1 MNKLLRKYRFLQI
14 VLPVLFV
21 VFVVGVLLFYFTH
34 ASSNELILKP
44 EQKTAV
50 RQGISEVGL
59 GSSLNDDPSLAVAE
73 AVAQAKSRLGNNT
86 PTYAYVAFGTGY
98 SDKQVQAALD
108 KELPKGVKVHGMTSS
123 LGVMTN
129 DGFLKGKVGELAL
142 LLVGSPAITF
152 GVSGTDLAKYK
163 TPQETGK
170 AAILAAIA
178 DAGKTSSDK
187 PNVIIINGTPRRD
200 DDMEILDGIASVVGK
215 DIPVIGGTAGNETN
229 DPTWREITRED
240 VFTNGLLLTVVYT
253 TKKLGWAFE
262 SGFKLTDK
270 GGIAT
275 KTKGRVVYEI
285 DGKPALD
292 VYSGWLGPEFME
304 KLKTLPFIEL
314 AKYTAQH
321 PMGRVIRGENGLM
334 GYYTLHPVPTV
345 DNIKDKSLALGGPVP
360 QGSELKLFSLSWQT
374 ILSRAESV
382 PQQAL
387 IRGNMSPQ
395 DALFGLLVI
404 CRGAYY
410 AVPESEQPKIPLL
423 TNNIVEGMPFIG
435 IISRGEQGPLEG
447 IRNTNA
453 NLVESM
459 TVFGK

>member
-1 MNKLLRKYRFLQI
+1 MDKVLKKYSFLKI
-14 VLPVLFV
+14 VLPILFV
-21 VFVVGVLLFYFTH
+21 AVIVVGVLFYLTHTGTSEFTL
-34 ASSNELILKP
+34 NP
-44 EQKTAV
+44 QQKSAV
-50 RQGISEVGL
+50 RSGVSEVGL
-59 GSSLNDDPSLAVAE
+59 GSSVNDDPTLAVAE
-73 AVAQAKSRLGNNT
+73 AVAKAKAKLGTNK
-86 PTYAYVAFGTGY
+86 PTFAYVAFGTGY
-98 SDKQVQAALD
+98 NDKQVQAALD
-108 KELPKGVKVHGMTSS
+108 KELDSTVKIHAITSS
-123 LGVMTN
+123 QDIMTN
-129 DGFLKGKVGELAL
+129 DGLLNGKVGEIAV
-142 LLVGSPAITF
+142 LLVADPNITF
-152 GVSGTDLAKYK
+152 GTSGTDLTKYK
-163 TPQETGK
+163 TPQEIGRT
-170 AAILAAIA
+170 AILAAIA
-178 DAGKTSSDK
+178 DAGKTPSDK

-200 DDMEILDGIASVVGK
+200 DDMEVLDGIAEVVGK

-229 DPTWREITRED
+229 DPTWRQMTRTD
-240 VFTNGLLLTVVYT
+240 IFTNGLLLTAVYT
-253 TKKLGWAFE
+253 KNKVGWAFE

-275 KTKGRVVYEI
+275 RTKGRIVYEI

-292 VYSGWLGPEFME
+292 VYSDWLGPEFMQN
-304 KLKTLPFIEL
+304 LKSLPFIEL

-321 PMGRVIRGENGLM
+321 PMGRVIRGEKGLM

-387 IRGNMSPQ
+387 IRGNMKPQ

-410 AVPESEQPKIPLL
+410 AVPVSEQSKIPLL

-459 TVFGK
+459 MVFGK